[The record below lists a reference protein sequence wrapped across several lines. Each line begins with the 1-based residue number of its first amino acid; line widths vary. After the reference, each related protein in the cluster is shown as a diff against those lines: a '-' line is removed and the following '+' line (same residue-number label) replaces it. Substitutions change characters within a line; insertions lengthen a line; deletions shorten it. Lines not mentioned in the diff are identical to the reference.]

1 MFDGGVIRYFDV
13 FENQKGDRILLE
25 TLVSEGGISQR
36 FFILVELDEGEV
48 TVKLARRAEV
58 AVTAGVKRAIKLV
71 AEKLGGKI
79 LRTNIGN

>member
-1 MFDGGVIRYFDV
+1 MSG
-13 FENQKGDRILLE
+13 
-25 TLVSEGGISQR
+25 
-36 FFILVELDEGEV
+36 GEV

-58 AVTAGVKRAIKLV
+58 AVTTGVKRAIKLV